1 MIVAAVQMQAMSLD
15 VANNATRACSAVAD
29 AASRGAK
36 LVVLPELISTGYVL
50 EREAVARLAE
60 PAAGDGPTL
69 TAWRNAA
76 RTHATAII
84 GGYAER
90 DGETL
95 YNAVAVIDSHGT
107 LVGGY
112 RKLHL
117 FGEEHDVFAPGNLGL
132 PTFTL
137 DGVNVGVLVCYDL
150 RFPEAMRLQAL
161 AGAHLIAVP
170 TAWVEGFDAAGED
183 SGRVEQLEGALT
195 QANLNQVY
203 VACADQVGETG
214 DLRFLGRSVVVSPYG
229 RAIAGPLSRDG
240 EAIAVAELDIDET
253 VRAQVRG
260 DGISPR
266 SDRRT
271 DVYSLERATPRT
283 RDPTALLAEME
294 RKRGYVLELH
304 RTLAARDPEFLEV
317 YENLLDGAFLR
328 ERLLDRRTKEL
339 IYIGVLMALSTPREH
354 LVAHMRAAVAHGA
367 SEEEVLEVLEQ
378 ALAPCGVAR
387 FIEGMAAFEHAFG
400 QSSADRSEC

>member
-1 MIVAAVQMQAMSLD
+1 MIVAAVQMEARSLD
-15 VANNATRACSAVAD
+15 VTTNATRACTAVAD
-29 AASRGAK
+29 AASRGAT

-50 EREAVARLAE
+50 EREGIARVAE
-60 PAAGDGPTL
+60 TAAGDGPTL
-69 TAWRNAA
+69 TAWRSAA
-76 RTHATAII
+76 REHATAVI

-90 DGETL
+90 DGDTL
-95 YNAVAVIDSHGT
+95 YNAVAVIDRHGD

-117 FGEEHDVFAPGNLGL
+117 FGKEPEVFAPGNLGL

-161 AGAHLIAVP
+161 AGAHVIAVP
-170 TAWVEGFDAAGED
+170 TAWVRGFDATGEE
-183 SGRVEQLEGALT
+183 SGRVEQVEGVLT

-203 VACADQVGETG
+203 VACADQVGAAG
-214 DLRFLGRSVVVSPYG
+214 DFRFLGCSVVASPYG
-229 RAIAGPLSRDG
+229 RAIAGPLSGDG
-240 EAIAVAELDIDET
+240 EAIAVAELDTDET
-253 VRAQVRG
+253 ARAQVRG
-260 DGISPR
+260 DGVSPR

-271 DVYSLERATPRT
+271 DVYSLEPVAPKT
-283 RDPTALLAEME
+283 RDPAALLAEME
-294 RKRGYVLELH
+294 RKRGYVLDLH
-304 RTLAARDPEFLEV
+304 RTLATRDPEFLEI
-317 YENLLDGAFLR
+317 YENLLEGAFLR
-328 ERLLDRRTKEL
+328 ERRLDRRTKEL
-339 IYIGVLMALSTPREH
+339 IYIGVLMALSTPRDH

-367 SEEEVLEVLEQ
+367 TERDVLEVLEQ

-400 QSSADRSEC
+400 QPSADA

>member
-1 MIVAAVQMQAMSLD
+1 MIVAAVQMESRALD
-15 VANNATRACSAVAD
+15 VEANAARARSSVAE
-29 AASRGAK
+29 AASRGAT
-36 LVVLPELISTGYVL
+36 LVVLPELVSTGYIL
-50 EREAVARLAE
+50 EREAIAPLAE
-60 PAAGDGPTL
+60 SATGDGPTL
-69 TAWRNAA
+69 AAWRSAA
-76 RTHATAII
+76 REHGTAVI

-90 DGETL
+90 DGDAL
-95 YNAVAVIDSHGT
+95 YNAVAVIDRHGE

-117 FGEEHDVFAPGNLGL
+117 FGAEPTVFSPGNLGL

-161 AGAHLIAVP
+161 AGAHVIAVP
-170 TAWVEGFDAAGED
+170 TAWVRGFDATVEE
-183 SGRVEQLEGALT
+183 SGRIEQVEGVIT

-203 VACADQVGETG
+203 VVCADQVGAAG
-214 DLRFLGRSVVVSPYG
+214 DVGFLGRSLVASPYG
-229 RAIAGPLSRDG
+229 RVLAGPLSADE
-240 EAIAVAELDIDET
+240 EAIAMAELDVEEAA
-253 VRAQVRG
+253 RAQVRG

-271 DVYSLERATPRT
+271 DVYSLEPVTPT
-283 RDPTALLAEME
+283 RDAETLLAEMK
-294 RKRGYVLELH
+294 RKRGYVLDLH
-304 RTLAARDPEFLEV
+304 RTLAARDPEFLEI

-328 ERLLDRRTKEL
+328 ERRLDRRTKEL
-339 IYIGVLMALSTPREH
+339 VYIGVLMALSTPMDH

-367 SEEEVLEVLEQ
+367 TEQDVLEVLEQ

-387 FIEGMAAFEHAFG
+387 FIEGMAAFEQAFG
-400 QSSADRSEC
+400 PSASQP

>member
-1 MIVAAVQMQAMSLD
+1 MIVAAVQMEARGLD
-15 VANNATRACSAVAD
+15 VESNATRACAAVAD
-29 AASRGAK
+29 AASRGAT

-50 EREAVARLAE
+50 DRDAIAGLAE
-60 PAAGDGPTL
+60 TASGDGTTL

-76 RTHATAII
+76 REHRTAVI

-90 DGETL
+90 DGDTL
-95 YNAVAVIDSHGT
+95 YNAVAVIDRHGD

-117 FGEEHDVFAPGNLGL
+117 FGREPEVFTPGNLGL

-137 DGVNVGVLVCYDL
+137 DGANVGVLVCYDL

-161 AGAHLIAVP
+161 AGAHVIAVP
-170 TAWVEGFDAAGED
+170 TAWVRGFDAGGEE
-183 SGRVEQLEGALT
+183 SERIEQVEGVLT

-203 VACADQVGETG
+203 VACADQVGAAGEV
-214 DLRFLGRSVVVSPYG
+214 RFLGRSVVASPYG
-229 RAIAGPLSRDG
+229 RAIAGPLSGDG

-253 VRAQVRG
+253 ARAQVRG

-271 DVYSLERATPRT
+271 DVYNLETVAPRT
-283 RDPTALLAEME
+283 RDAATLLAEME
-294 RKRGYVLELH
+294 RKRGYVLDLH
-304 RTLAARDPEFLEV
+304 RTLATRDPEFLAI
-317 YENLLDGAFLR
+317 YENFLEGTFLR
-328 ERLLDRRTKEL
+328 ERRLDRRTKEL
-339 IYIGVLMALSTPREH
+339 VYVGVLMALSTPIDH

-367 SEEEVLEVLEQ
+367 TEQDVLEVLEQ

-387 FIEGMAAFEHAFG
+387 FIEGMAAFDRAFG
-400 QSSADRSEC
+400 SPNAGA